1 MMKRYLTVLVGLLM
15 VGHVAAAHAGE
26 AVSVGALPPV
36 VVKTVPA
43 AGDVDVDP
51 ATSEIH
57 VTFSKD
63 MMVKQMWS
71 WVIHTR
77 ESFPDVAGDVHYL
90 GDGRTNVLPV
100 KLQPGR
106 TYALWINS
114 PNGKHSAFR
123 DRDNNPAMPYL
134 LVFETRK

>member
-1 MMKRYLTVLVGLLM
+1 MKRYLSVLVGLLM
-15 VGHVAAAHAGE
+15 VGHVVAAHAGE
-26 AVSVGALPPV
+26 AVSVRALPLV

-43 AGDVDVDP
+43 AGDIMWTP
-51 ATSEIH
+51 RSAKSI
-57 VTFSKD
+57 SKD
-63 MMVKQMWS
+63 MMTKQMWS

-77 ESFPDVAGDVHYL
+77 GSFPDVAGDVRYL
-90 GDGRTNVLPV
+90 ADRRTNVLPM

-134 LVFETRK
+134 LAFETRK